1 MRLSDTINESC
12 IRAGGT
18 PFSKEEA
25 LREIAALACECGGI
39 EGCSE
44 SELFEALRRREKIGS
59 TGFGRG
65 IAIPHCGLEKIDRF
79 VTGILIVPGG
89 VDFDALDGKPVRV
102 LFFIIGPAS
111 MRNRHIQILSSV
123 SKLLSDEH
131 TVQRLADAGNK
142 KTIMETVCAAVNPV
156 LQHEYLKRCAE
167 LTGLPEEALRAE
179 LRRRG
184 KGRSRLADRTAA
196 TEQAHHSAERELVA
210 LAIHLESVGRALR
223 ERITATDLEDADCR
237 ELLEIVFQMLDE
249 TDAVTTEALLRRVER
264 PELARL
270 VSEIA
275 LEGARAE
282 PSEKL
287 VEELVGRV
295 LKPRHTAKLKELK
308 EQIDQEGRAGPV
320 SPELIGEYQALRA
333 KVRHWRSA

>member
-1 MRLSDTINESC
+1 MRLSDIINESC
-12 IRAGGT
+12 IRVGGT

-142 KTIMETVCAAVNPV
+142 KTIMGIITEMSGQAGGIERKKEKNLFHVFVQREECFDDILQVFSASAGGSISVIEVQNAGYYLNALPLFASFWSDQAGRFCRIIVAVV
-156 LQHEYLKRCAE
+156 
-167 LTGLPEEALRAE
+167 
-179 LRRRG
+179 
-184 KGRSRLADRTAA
+184 DR
-196 TEQAHHSAERELVA
+196 
-210 LAIHLESVGRALR
+210 
-223 ERITATDLEDADCR
+223 DLSNDV
-237 ELLEIVFQMLDE
+237 I
-249 TDAVTTEALLRRVER
+249 RRV
-264 PELARL
+264 
-270 VSEIA
+270 
-275 LEGARAE
+275 
-282 PSEKL
+282 
-287 VEELVGRV
+287 
-295 LKPRHTAKLKELK
+295 HTAVGDIENAPGVLIAVQDLAYS
-308 EQIDQEGRAGPV
+308 AG
-320 SPELIGEYQALRA
+320 SMEY
-333 KVRHWRSA
+333 